1 MSLTFEINKLG
12 TIRNC
17 QIKFKP
23 LLIFSGPSNVGKS
36 YSAFLVYFVIKH
48 ISEIELMS
56 FIENNFSLEL
66 KKLKSKK
73 DTNIVI
79 EPQIFNKWLNDNVS
93 QYLKY
98 LLNSENINYSGNI
111 IAEFDKIDLFFT
123 IYEESASN
131 RKTNILAVKNL
142 DKQYYLQSTES
153 IPLIVYEIISNELS
167 KRILGTDS
175 KQTLLLP
182 PSKSALVN
190 FTQTIDDQVGL
201 GMYKEFLKDYKIIK
215 ETNKAAIKGNVI
227 PKVLR
232 ENINSFME
240 DILNGNI
247 SEINKELYFSFSDT
261 MIPISAAA
269 SSIKELAPFLIAINK
284 YPPSLLS
291 ILFEEPESHLH
302 PHLQIELAKLIALLH
317 NFNCFFQITTHSDLF
332 ISQLNNLIRLNNLKN
347 KNKSLYIEY
356 LNKFHLSPQHAVS
369 TDKVGAYLF
378 KKNEKGFTNIIQ
390 QNIDNGISLDSFD
403 NAIENLYAQTSFLDN
418 QLELS

>member
-378 KKNEKGFTNIIQ
+378 KKNEKGYTNIIQ